1 MRPLKLKL
9 TAFGPY
15 KHTETIDFAD
25 LQGNQ
30 LFVISGSTGSGKT
43 TIFDGISFALYGS
56 ASGSDRS
63 ESRNLRSDFA
73 DDGTHTCVEM
83 EFEIHKK
90 TYRILRQMGHVKTGN
105 KSPTGDRHEFF
116 ELTEQGEIPCV
127 ERQIVSEIN
136 VKVEE
141 VIGLT
146 QNQFS
151 QIVMLPQGEFRKLL
165 TSETDNKEEIL
176 RKIFKTEPYK
186 MISERL
192 KQKKDAAM
200 KAFEVEQQILA
211 GHIKGV
217 ASSLPERD
225 SELFELLQREHYNVH
240 QVLTVLESEAAFY
253 KEKALQD
260 EQIYLQIYKEHDK
273 QTHAYHEAKKWN
285 DRFQDLE
292 AKSARL
298 EQLTQQLP
306 AVAEKEESLQK
317 AERAGLIEGIES
329 LYVEL
334 QKNEVEKT
342 QLHEQAKCAYENAQK
357 QAAQAEA
364 AYIQEQQREDVR
376 EKNRQAL
383 MQLENILPAVK
394 ELDSKKTEVDGLEA
408 AAAQS
413 EIRLAALAADWQAAK
428 TACAAAKEKIVDFER
443 KLETFDD
450 KNVELN
456 ALNEQCRL
464 LKELLLVERQWTQL
478 QQQQD
483 EVEQTYKRSAQHYAE
498 LEAAWL
504 ANQAQVL
511 AAALHDGECCPV
523 CGSTEH
529 PAKFNG
535 NHDASVSKDQL
546 ELAKKERD
554 QVEMQ
559 YRDALAKGNSLAEQL
574 SQKKQELEKIG
585 IVAEHPA
592 AQYEDAE
599 KARNLLNAELGVLKT
614 DKIQLR
620 QLKERLDIQTAKADG
635 LEADKTAMAEQ
646 SRTQA
651 SAFETAKAVFAQRLL
666 SIPEGMRELNVL
678 QAEIQQMLL
687 EKEQLEQQWAR
698 VQQQRQQAK
707 ERLASETAALEHTRN
722 AASEIMG
729 KRENAEQQFG
739 AALQK
744 SGFESE
750 VAYRQAKLTPSQHE
764 SLKESILSFKQDHH
778 TLTEQVKELQL
789 LLADKEKADLVILE
803 TALAGLKQ
811 QYEEALT
818 SWNQSKELVK
828 TAVHTGKKIM
838 QTHEKTAQAEQQL
851 NRIADLH
858 DMIRGQNGM
867 RISFER
873 YLQIEYLEQII
884 HSANDRL
891 KNLSNG
897 QFHLIRSDRQEARG
911 KQSGL
916 GLDVYDAYT
925 GQTRDVKTLSGGEK
939 FNASLCLALGMA
951 DVIQSFQGNVAIDT
965 MFIDEGFGSLDD
977 ESLNKSIDT
986 LIDLQKSGRMIGV
999 ISHVQELKA
1008 AIPAILEV
1016 KKSKE
1021 GFSQTKFLIK

>member
-43 TIFDGISFALYGS
+43 TIFDGICFALYGS

-63 ESRNLRSDFA
+63 ESRSLRSDFA

-90 TYRILRQMGHVKTGN
+90 TYRILRQMSHVKTGN
-105 KSPTGDRHEFF
+105 KSPTGERYEFF
-116 ELTEQGEIPCV
+116 EKSEGEEIPCV

-136 VKVEE
+136 RRVEE

-192 KQKKDAAM
+192 KKRKDAAA
-200 KAFEVEQQILA
+200 KSYDFEQQTLA
-211 GHIKGV
+211 NHVSGV
-217 ASSLPERD
+217 LSALPERE
-225 SELFELLQREHYNVH
+225 SALFELLERDHYNVN
-240 QVLTVLESEAAFY
+240 QVLAVLDSEAAFY
-253 KEKALQD
+253 KGEALQD
-260 EQIYLQIYKEHDK
+260 EQLYLDIYKEHDK

-285 DRFQDLE
+285 DRFRDLE
-292 AKSARL
+292 DKSVRL
-298 EQLTQQLP
+298 EQLTGQLP
-306 AVAEKEESLQK
+306 AIAEQEQSLQK
-317 AERAGLIEGIES
+317 AERAGLIESIEA
-329 LYVEL
+329 LYTEL
-334 QKNEVEKT
+334 QRNEIEKK
-342 QLHEQAKCAYENAQK
+342 QLYGQAQSAFENAQN
-357 QAAQAEA
+357 QLAQAET
-364 AYIQEQQREDVR
+364 AYNAEYQRENER
-376 EKNRQAL
+376 QKNREVL
-383 MQLENILPAVK
+383 MQLENLLPAVK
-394 ELDSKKTEVDGLEA
+394 ELDGQKKELHKLETA
-408 AAAQS
+408 AKLA
-413 EIRLAALAADWQAAK
+413 ETRLTALTGEWQAEK
-428 TACAAAKEKIVDFER
+428 TACAAMKKEIAEFEQR
-443 KLETFDD
+443 LEAFDE
-450 KNVELN
+450 KNTELN

-464 LKELLLVERQWTQL
+464 LKKLLLIERQWTQ
-478 QQQQD
+478 QQQEHNRQ
-483 EVEQTYKRSAQHYAE
+483 EQAYKESAQQYGE
-498 LEAAWL
+498 LESGWL

-511 AAALHDGECCPV
+511 AAALHDGESCPV

-529 PAKFNG
+529 PAKFSG
-535 NHDASVSKDQL
+535 SHASVSKEQL
-546 ELAKKERD
+546 EQAKKERD
-554 QVEMQ
+554 AVETK
-559 YRDALAKGNSLAEQL
+559 YRDALAKLNSLAERL
-574 SQKKQELEKIG
+574 DHKKQELEKIG
-585 IVAEHPA
+585 IA
-592 AQYEDAE
+592 AGQAASQYEGAE
-599 KARNLLNAELGVLKT
+599 NARGLLDGELKALIA
-614 DKIQLR
+614 DKKQLR
-620 QLKERLDIQTAKADG
+620 LLKEKLDVQTAKADG
-635 LEADKTAMAEQ
+635 LEADKTLMANQ
-646 SRTQA
+646 SGKQA
-651 SAFETAKAVFAQRLL
+651 SAFETAKAVFVQRLL
-666 SIPEGMRELNVL
+666 SIPEDMRELGVL
-678 QAEIQQMLL
+678 QAEIRRLL
-687 EKEQLEQQWAR
+687 SEKEQLEQQWKQ
-698 VQQQRQQAK
+698 VQQQLQQAK
-707 ERLASETAALEHTRN
+707 ERIASAAVALEHSKN
-722 AASEIMG
+722 AASEITN
-729 KRENAEQQFG
+729 KRETAEQQFKE
-739 AALQK
+739 ALQK
-744 SGFESE
+744 SEFESE
-750 VAYRQAKLTPSQHE
+750 TAYQQAKLAPSRQAD
-764 SLKESILSFKQDHH
+764 LKDAILSFKQNHH
-778 TLTEQVKELQL
+778 TLTEQVKELQAL
-789 LLADKEKADLVILE
+789 LVDKAQVDLAVLETGLAD
-803 TALAGLKQ
+803 LKQ
-811 QYEEALT
+811 RYEEALT
-818 SWNQSKELVK
+818 AWNQSKDWAK
-828 TAVHTGKKIM
+828 TAVTLAGNISR
-838 QTHEKTAQAEQQL
+838 THEKAVQTEQQL

-858 DMIRGQNGM
+858 DMIRGHNDLK
-867 RISFER
+867 ISFER

-884 HSANDRL
+884 QSANERL

-897 QFHLIRSDRQEARG
+897 QFYLIRSDRQEARG

-1021 GFSQTKFLIK
+1021 GFSQTKFLVK